1 MSDTTQI
8 IVTILGV
15 GIALAGLMRHDTK
28 TLNTRIEALSSRI
41 DAMEG
46 RMNSRIDALR
56 QEVRA
61 EIASLNNRIDNLY
74 QALFSRKDPAA

>member
-28 TLNTRIEALSSRI
+28 TLNARIEALTSRI

-46 RMNSRIDALR
+46 RMNSRIDGL
-56 QEVRA
+56 
-61 EIASLNNRIDNLY
+61 SSRIDNLY
-74 QALFSRKDPAA
+74 QAFFSRKDPAA

>member
-8 IVTILGV
+8 VVIILGV

-28 TLNTRIEALSSRI
+28 TLNARIEALTSRI

-46 RMNSRIDALR
+46 RMNSRIDGL
-56 QEVRA
+56 
-61 EIASLNNRIDNLY
+61 SSRIDNLY
-74 QALFSRKDPAA
+74 QAFFSRKDPAA

>member
-28 TLNTRIEALSSRI
+28 TLNSRIDSLAGALNSRI

-46 RMNSRIDALR
+46 RMNSRIDAL
-56 QEVRA
+56 
-61 EIASLNNRIDNLY
+61 SSRIDNLY

>member
-28 TLNTRIEALSSRI
+28 TLNARIDSLAGALNSRI

-46 RMNSRIDALR
+46 RMNSRIDAL
-56 QEVRA
+56 
-61 EIASLNNRIDNLY
+61 SSRIDNLY
-74 QALFSRKDPAA
+74 QALFSRKAPAA